1 MKVIRFSSGREVPA
15 LGQGTWRMGENRAS
29 RSKEITALKTGI
41 DLGMTLI
48 DTAEM
53 YGDGGAEE
61 IVAEAIAGRR
71 SDVFLVSKVYP
82 QNASRSG
89 LAKACERSLR
99 RLRTDSLDLYL
110 LHWPGP
116 IPFSETLGGF
126 QALKQSGKIKE
137 FGVSNFDVTELQN
150 AVALPGGNQIATN
163 QVLYN
168 LRRRGVEYDLVPWC
182 RAHRIPLMAYSPL
195 EQGRLDNRL
204 SSVARKHKATLAQ
217 VAIAWLLHQDDV
229 IVIPKSSNEA
239 RVRENYASLNVK
251 LTEEDLRELDRLF
264 PPPRSEKSLE
274 ML

>member
-1 MKVIRFSSGREVPA
+1 MPV

-29 RSKEITALKTGI
+29 RGKEITALKTGI

-61 IVAEAIAGRR
+61 VVAEAIAGRR
-71 SDVFLVSKVYP
+71 SEVFLVSKVYP
-82 QNASRSG
+82 HNASRSG

-110 LHWPGP
+110 LHWPGS
-116 IPFSETLGGF
+116 IPFSETLEGF

-150 AVALPGGNQIATN
+150 AVALPVGNEIATN

-168 LRRRGVEYDLVPWC
+168 LRRRGVEYDLMPWC

-204 SSVARKHKATLAQ
+204 NSVARKHKATLAQ

-251 LTEEDLRELDRLF
+251 LTEEDLRDLDRLF
-264 PPPRSEKSLE
+264 PPPRSKKSLE

>member
-1 MKVIRFSSGREVPA
+1 
-15 LGQGTWRMGENRAS
+15 MGENRAS
-29 RSKEITALKTGI
+29 RRKEITALQTGI

-61 IVAEAIAGRR
+61 VVAEAIAGRR

-82 QNASRSG
+82 HNASRSG
-89 LAKACERSLR
+89 VAKACERSLR

-110 LHWPGP
+110 LHWPGS
-116 IPFSETLGGF
+116 IPFAETLEGF
-126 QALKQSGKIKE
+126 QALKQSGEIKE
-137 FGVSNFDVTELQN
+137 FGVSNFDMTELQN
-150 AVALPGGNQIATN
+150 AVALPGGNEIATN

-195 EQGRLDNRL
+195 EQGRLDDRL

-217 VAIAWLLHQDDV
+217 VAIAWLLHQDDA

-264 PPPRSEKSLE
+264 PPPRAKKSLE

>member
-1 MKVIRFSSGREVPA
+1 MKLIRFSSGREVLA

-29 RSKEITALKTGI
+29 RRKEITALQTGI

-61 IVAEAIAGRR
+61 VVAEAIAGRH

-82 QNASRSG
+82 HNASRSG

-99 RLRTDSLDLYL
+99 RMRTDSLDLYL
-110 LHWPGP
+110 LHWPGS

-137 FGVSNFDVTELQN
+137 FGVSNFDMTELQN
-150 AVALPGGNQIATN
+150 AVALPGGNEIATD

-217 VAIAWLLHQDDV
+217 VAIAWLLHQDDI

-251 LTEEDLRELDRLF
+251 LTEEDLQELDHLF
-264 PPPRSEKSLE
+264 PPPRAKKSLE

>member
-1 MKVIRFSSGREVPA
+1 
-15 LGQGTWRMGENRAS
+15 MGENRAY
-29 RSKEITALKTGI
+29 RSKELTALKTGI

-61 IVAEAIAGRR
+61 VVAEAIAGRR

-82 QNASRSG
+82 HNASRSG

-110 LHWPGP
+110 LHWPGS
-116 IPFSETLGGF
+116 IPFSETLEGF

-150 AVALPGGNQIATN
+150 AVALPGGNEIATN

-168 LRRRGVEYDLVPWC
+168 LRRRGVEYDLMPWC

-195 EQGRLDNRL
+195 EQGRLDNL
-204 SSVARKHKATLAQ
+204 LNSVARKHKATLAQ

-251 LTEEDLRELDRLF
+251 LAEEDLRELDRLF
-264 PPPRSEKSLE
+264 PPPRSKKSLE

>member
-1 MKVIRFSSGREVPA
+1 
-15 LGQGTWRMGENRAS
+15 MGENRAS
-29 RSKEITALKTGI
+29 RSKEITALQTGI

-61 IVAEAIAGRR
+61 VVAEAIAGRR

-82 QNASRSG
+82 HNASRLG
-89 LAKACERSLR
+89 VAKACERSLR
-99 RLRTDSLDLYL
+99 RLRADSLDLYL
-110 LHWPGP
+110 LHWPGS
-116 IPFSETLGGF
+116 IPFAETLEGF

-137 FGVSNFDVTELQN
+137 FGVSNFDMTELQK
-150 AVALPGGNQIATN
+150 AVALPGGNEIATN

-217 VAIAWLLHQDDV
+217 VAIAWLLHRDDV

-264 PPPRSEKSLE
+264 PPPRAKKSLE